1 MALTPDSNA
10 SRPRFF
16 AALKY
21 HMQLLK
27 AGADPTTRTPGDRP
41 PLSVIA
47 GMVSNSDS
55 ADIVRSLLKAG
66 AQPDAFCMDG
76 LLPIHIACT
85 ASGDTGVVQALLA
98 GGAEINS
105 PCPGESFLLPIH
117 LAARSGHAEAAR
129 ALAIT
134 TGCRLDEKANNG

>member
-1 MALTPDSNA
+1 MALTRDSNA
-10 SRPRFF
+10 RRPHFF
-16 AALKY
+16 APLKY
-21 HMQLLK
+21 NMQLLK
-27 AGADPTTRTPGDRP
+27 AGADPTTRTPEGRP

-129 ALAIT
+129 ALATT
-134 TGCRLDEKANNG
+134 TGCRLNETTNNG

>member
-1 MALTPDSNA
+1 
-10 SRPRFF
+10 
-16 AALKY
+16 
-21 HMQLLK
+21 MQLLK

-85 ASGDTGVVQALLA
+85 ASGDTGVVQALRA